1 MAKKPIHKSEMLKA
15 LDHARID
22 NVLVKLKAWKL
33 SNGEEIELD
42 GWWVMSSHW
51 RGGTHMFKNPANGQ
65 IREIRDVTIHE
76 FMGRE
81 VYM

>member
-1 MAKKPIHKSEMLKA
+1 MLKA

-22 NVLVKLKAWKL
+22 NELIQLKAWKL
-33 SNGEEIELD
+33 SNGEIIELN
-42 GWWVMSSHW
+42 GWWVLSSHW
-51 RGGTHMFKNPANGQ
+51 RGGTHTFKNPANGEM
-65 IREIRDVTIHE
+65 RTLRDVTIHE